1 MNILLDT
8 CTFLW
13 IVSGS
18 AELSDTARRLFSDS
32 DNEVCLSVA
41 SAWEIIVKHKL
52 GKLPLP
58 GPPHDFIKKWRTRHD
73 IDSLP
78 LDEAAVLQLSR
89 LPGYHRDP
97 FDRILVCQAIAGG
110 MVILTPDPRIKP
122 DIPSGLNGK
131 F

>member
-18 AELSDTARRLFSDS
+18 AELSDTARRLFTDPGN
-32 DNEVCLSVA
+32 DVYLSAA
-41 SAWEIIVKHKL
+41 SSWEIIVKNKL

-58 GPPHDFIKKWRTRHD
+58 EPPHEFIKKWRVRHE
-73 IDSLP
+73 IDPLS

-89 LPGYHRDP
+89 LPDYHKDP
-97 FDRILVCQAIAGG
+97 FDRILICQAIAGS
-110 MVILTPDPRIKP
+110 MVILTPDPRITRYP
-122 DIPSGLNGK
+122 VRTDW
-131 F
+131 

>member
-18 AELSDTARRLFSDS
+18 NELSDTARRLFSDPG
-32 DNEVCLSVA
+32 NEVYLSVA
-41 SAWEIIVKHKL
+41 SVWEIVVKHQL

-58 GPPHDFIKKWRTRHD
+58 EPPHEFIKKWRMRHD

-78 LDEAAVLQLSR
+78 LDESAVLQLSR
-89 LPGYHRDP
+89 LPEYHKDP
-97 FDRILVCQAIAGG
+97 FDRILVCQAIAGS
-110 MVILTPDPRIKP
+110 MVILTPDPRITRYP
-122 DIPSGLNGK
+122 VRTEW
-131 F
+131 

>member
-18 AELSDTARRLFSDS
+18 TDLSDTARRLFSDP
-32 DNEVCLSVA
+32 DNEVYLSVA

-58 GPPHDFIKKWRTRHD
+58 GPL
-73 IDSLP
+73 LP
-78 LDEAAVLQLSR
+78 QAGLAAAAEEEQ
-89 LPGYHRDP
+89 
-97 FDRILVCQAIAGG
+97 IQAPLWSKEWGP
-110 MVILTPDPRIKP
+110 LW
-122 DIPSGLNGK
+122 
-131 F
+131 

>member
-1 MNILLDT
+1 VNILLDT

-18 AELSDTARRLFSDS
+18 AELSVTARHLFAEPA
-32 DNEVCLSVA
+32 NEVFLSVA

-58 GPPHDFIKKWRTRHD
+58 EPPHDFIKKWRTRHE

-78 LDEAAVLQLSR
+78 LGEEAVLQLSR
-89 LPGYHRDP
+89 LPDYHKDP

-110 MVILTPDPRIKP
+110 MVVLTPDPRITAYP
-122 DIPSGLNGK
+122 VRTEW
-131 F
+131 

>member
-1 MNILLDT
+1 MNVLLDT

-18 AELSDTARRLFSDS
+18 PELSDTARKHFSDPA
-32 DNEVCLSVA
+32 NEVYLSVA

-58 GPPHDFIKKWRTRHD
+58 GPPHEFIKKWRTRHE

-78 LDEAAVLQLSR
+78 LDESAVLQLSR
-89 LPGYHRDP
+89 LPDYHKDP
-97 FDRILVCQAIAGG
+97 FDRILICQAIAGG
-110 MVILTPDPRIKP
+110 MVILTPDPRISKYP
-122 DIPSGLNGK
+122 VRAEW
-131 F
+131 

>member
-13 IVSGS
+13 IASDS
-18 AELSDTARRLFSDS
+18 PELSATARQLFSDPG
-32 DNEVCLSVA
+32 NEVFLSVA

-58 GPPHDFIKKWRTRHD
+58 EAPHEFVKKWRTRHD

-89 LPGYHRDP
+89 LPDYHKDP
-97 FDRILVCQAIAGG
+97 FDRILICQAIAGG
-110 MVILTPDPRIKP
+110 MVILTPDPRITRYP
-122 DIPSGLNGK
+122 IRSEW
-131 F
+131 

>member
-13 IVSGS
+13 IVAGS
-18 AELSDTARRLFSDS
+18 DELPESARRVYADPG
-32 DNEVCLSVA
+32 NEVYLSVA
-41 SAWEIIVKHKL
+41 SAWEIIVKHQL

-58 GPPHDFIKKWRTRHD
+58 EPPHDFIRKWRTQHE

-89 LPGYHRDP
+89 LPDYHKDL
-97 FDRILVCQAIAGG
+97 FDRILVCQAIAGS
-110 MVILTPDPRIKP
+110 MIILTPDPSITRYP
-122 DIPSGLNGK
+122 VRTEW
-131 F
+131 